1 MSFYHDKQTVCKM
14 INRILNLGNAYNDS
28 TFVWGAR
35 QVGKTT
41 LIRETYPN
49 SVYYDLLRAKEF
61 ERLQRNPS
69 LLSEDLATLN
79 DGDTVVIDEIQKIP
93 QLLDEVHSLIFRKNI
108 RFILSG
114 SSPRKLKRYG
124 ANLLGGRALKEV
136 LYPLVS
142 AEIPDFDIYKA
153 VRYGTLPRH
162 YLVSDPWQRLS
173 AYIGVYLNE
182 EIREEA
188 LSRQLKTFARFM
200 EVAAFSNGEI
210 VVYKNVAQDCGID
223 HRTVKDYFEILVDTL
238 VGYLIPS
245 FTNTKKRRTIQAPK
259 FYYFDVGIANYLRSR
274 RNIQL
279 GSVDF
284 GHAFEHFIIQELIAY
299 LGYNEKE
306 EPLSYW
312 RTSSGYEVD
321 AIIGNGRVAIEIK
334 SVEEI
339 QSRHLKGLK
348 AFKEDFPECR
358 LIAVSFDARPRIA
371 SEVEVYP
378 VMDFLKKLWNHEII

>member
-1 MSFYHDKQTVCKM
+1 M
-14 INRILNLGNAYNDS
+14 INRILNLDNVNNDS
-28 TFVWGAR
+28 AFVWGAR

-41 LIRETYPN
+41 LIKETYPN
-49 SVYYDLLRAKEF
+49 AVYYDLLQAKDF

-69 LLSEDLATLN
+69 LLNEDLATLN
-79 DGDTVVIDEIQKIP
+79 DGETVIIDEIQKIP

-114 SSPRKLKRYG
+114 SSPRKLKRSG
-124 ANLLGGRALKEV
+124 ANLLGGRALKEI

-142 AEIPDFDIYKA
+142 AEIPDFDIFKA
-153 VRYGTLPRH
+153 VRYGMLPRH
-162 YLVSDPWQRLS
+162 YLISDPWKRLS

-188 LSRQLKTFARFM
+188 LSRRLRTFSRFM
-200 EVAAFSNGEI
+200 EIAAFSNGEI
-210 VVYKNVAQDCGID
+210 LIYKNIAQDCGID
-223 HRTVKDYFEILVDTL
+223 YRTVQDYFEILVDTL
-238 VGYLIPS
+238 VGYMIPS
-245 FTNTKKRRTIQAPK
+245 FTHSKKRRGILSPK
-259 FYYFDVGIANYLRSR
+259 FYYFDVGIANYLRNR
-274 RNIQL
+274 RNIQI
-279 GSVDF
+279 GSTDF

-306 EPLSYW
+306 EQLSYW

-321 AIIGNGRVAIEIK
+321 AIIGDGRVAIEVK

-348 AFKEDFPECR
+348 AFQEDFPECR
-358 LIAVSFDARPRIA
+358 LIAVSFDLRPRITNG
-371 SEVEVYP
+371 VEVYP
-378 VMDFLKKLWNHEII
+378 ATDFLKKLWMHEIV

>member
-1 MSFYHDKQTVCKM
+1 M
-14 INRILNLGNAYNDS
+14 LNLNNDNNDS

-35 QVGKTT
+35 QVGKST
-41 LIRETYPN
+41 LIKEVFPN
-49 SVYYDLLRAKEF
+49 SVNYDLLQAKDF
-61 ERLQRNPS
+61 ERLLRNPS
-69 LLSEDLATLN
+69 LLAEDLAFLKN
-79 DGDTVVIDEIQKIP
+79 GDTVVIDEIQKIP
-93 QLLDEVHSLIFRKNI
+93 QLLDEVHSLIFHKNI

-114 SSPRKLKRYG
+114 SSPRKLKRSG
-124 ANLLGGRALKEV
+124 ANLLGGRALKAI

-142 AEIPDFDIYKA
+142 AEIPDFDIHKA

-162 YLVSDPWQRLS
+162 YLISDPWKRLG

-188 LSRQLKTFARFM
+188 LSRNLKTFSRFM
-200 EVAAFSNGEI
+200 EIAAFSNGEI
-210 VVYKNVAQDCGID
+210 VVYKNIAQDCGID
-223 HRTVKDYFEILVDTL
+223 YRTVKDYFEVLTDTL
-238 VGYLIPS
+238 VGYMLPS
-245 FTNTKKRRTIQAPK
+245 FTHTKKRSGIQSPK
-259 FYYFDVGIANYLRSR
+259 FYYFDVGIANYLRNR

-306 EPLSYW
+306 EKLSYW
-312 RTSSGYEVD
+312 RTSSGFEVD
-321 AIIGNGRVAIEIK
+321 AVIGEGRVAIEIK

-348 AFKEDFPECR
+348 AFQEEFPDCR
-358 LIAVSFDARPRIA
+358 LIAVSFDLRPRV
-371 SEVEVYP
+371 SNGVEVYP
-378 VMDFLKKLWNHEII
+378 ANDFLRKLWSNEIF

>member
-1 MSFYHDKQTVCKM
+1 M
-14 INRILNLGNAYNDS
+14 INRILNLDNEQNDS

-41 LIRETYPN
+41 LIRKTYPDA
-49 SVYYDLLRAKEF
+49 VFYDLLQAKDF
-61 ERLQRNPS
+61 ERLLRNPS
-69 LLSEDLATLN
+69 LLSEDLAMLT
-79 DGDTVVIDEIQKIP
+79 DSDTVVIDEVQKIP

-124 ANLLGGRALKEV
+124 ANLLGGRALKSI

-142 AEIPDFDIYKA
+142 AEIPDFNIHKA

-162 YLVSDPWQRLS
+162 YLISDPWKRLG

-188 LSRQLKTFARFM
+188 LSRNLRTFSRFM

-210 VVYKNVAQDCGID
+210 LVYKNIAQDCGID
-223 HRTVKDYFEILVDTL
+223 YRTVKDYFEILVDTL
-238 VGYLIPS
+238 VGYIIPS
-245 FTNTKKRRTIQAPK
+245 FTRTHKRRSIQAPK
-259 FYYFDVGIANYLRSR
+259 FYYFDVGVANYLRNR
-274 RNIQL
+274 RNVQL
-279 GSVDF
+279 GSADF
-284 GHAFEHFIIQELIAY
+284 GQAFEHFIIQELIAY
-299 LGYNEKE
+299 LGYNEKSE
-306 EPLSYW
+306 KLTYW

-321 AIIGNGRVAIEIK
+321 AIIGDGRIAIEIK

-348 AFKEDFPECR
+348 AFREEFSECR
-358 LIAVSFDARPRIA
+358 LIAVSFDARPRMVND
-371 SEVEVYP
+371 VEVYP
-378 VMDFLKKLWNHEII
+378 ATEFLKKLWEHEIV

>member
-1 MSFYHDKQTVCKM
+1 M
-14 INRILNLGNAYNDS
+14 IKRILNLDNAYSDS

-41 LIRETYPN
+41 LIKETYPN
-49 SVYYDLLRAKEF
+49 AVYYDLLQAKEF

-79 DGDTVVIDEIQKIP
+79 DGDTVVIDEVQKIP

-114 SSPRKLKRYG
+114 SSPRKLKRHG
-124 ANLLGGRALKEV
+124 ANLLGGRALKEI

-142 AEIPDFDIYKA
+142 AEIPDFDVHKA

-162 YLVSDPWQRLS
+162 YLVSDPRKRLS

-188 LSRQLKTFARFM
+188 LSRNLKTFSRFM
-200 EVAAFSNGEI
+200 EIAAFSNGEI
-210 VVYKNVAQDCGID
+210 VVYKNIAQDCGID
-223 HRTVKDYFEILVDTL
+223 YRTVKDYFEILIDTL
-238 VGYLIPS
+238 VGYMIPS
-245 FTNTKKRRTIQAPK
+245 FTHTKKRRSIQAPK
-259 FYYFDVGIANYLRSR
+259 FYYFDVGIVNYLRNR
-274 RNIQL
+274 CNIQL

-306 EPLSYW
+306 EQLSYW

-348 AFKEDFPECR
+348 AFQEEFPDCR
-358 LIAVSFDARPRIA
+358 LIAVSFDSRPRITNG
-371 SEVEVYP
+371 VEVYP
-378 VMDFLKKLWNHEII
+378 VANFLNKLWNNEIV

>member
-1 MSFYHDKQTVCKM
+1 MDNDH
-14 INRILNLGNAYNDS
+14 NDS
-28 TFVWGAR
+28 VFLWGAR

-49 SVYYDLLRAKEF
+49 VVYYDLLQAKEF

-69 LLSEDLATLN
+69 LLGEDLATLN
-79 DGDTVVIDEIQKIP
+79 AGDTVVIDEIQKIP

-114 SSPRKLKRYG
+114 SSPRKLKRQG
-124 ANLLGGRALKEV
+124 ANLLGGRALKEI
-136 LYPLVS
+136 LYPLTS
-142 AEIPDFDIYKA
+142 AEIPDFDILKA
-153 VRYGTLPRH
+153 VQYGTLPRH
-162 YLVSDPWQRLS
+162 YLISDPWKRLS

-188 LSRQLKTFARFM
+188 LSRQLRTFSRFM
-200 EVAAFSNGEI
+200 EMAAFTNGEI
-210 VVYKNVAQDCGID
+210 VVYKNIAQDCGID
-223 HRTVKDYFEILVDTL
+223 YRTVKDYFEILVDTL
-238 VGYLIPS
+238 VGYLIPP
-245 FTNTKKRRTIQAPK
+245 FTRTQKRRSVQSPK
-259 FYYFDVGIANYLRSR
+259 FYYFDVGIANYLRNR

-306 EPLSYW
+306 EKLFYW
-312 RTSSGYEVD
+312 HTSSGYEVD
-321 AIIGNGRVAIEIK
+321 VIIGDGRIAIEIK
-334 SVEEI
+334 ATEEI

-348 AFKEDFPECR
+348 AFQEEFTGCR
-358 LIAVSFDARPRIA
+358 LIAVSFDSRHRITNG
-371 SEVEVYP
+371 VEVYP
-378 VMDFLKKLWNHEII
+378 AVDFLKKLWNHEII

>member
-1 MSFYHDKQTVCKM
+1 M
-14 INRILNLGNAYNDS
+14 ITRILNLHNADNDS
-28 TFVWGAR
+28 IFLWGAR

-41 LIRETYPN
+41 LIKETYPN
-49 SVYYDLLRAKEF
+49 AVYYDLLRVTEF

-69 LLSEDLATLN
+69 LLSEDLETLN
-79 DGDTVVIDEIQKIP
+79 NGETVVIDEIQKIP

-114 SSPRKLKRYG
+114 SSPRKLKRCG
-124 ANLLGGRALKEV
+124 ANLLGGRALKEI
-136 LYPLVS
+136 LFPLVS
-142 AEIPDFDIYKA
+142 AEIPDFDIHKA

-162 YLVSDPWQRLS
+162 YLISDPWKRLS

-188 LSRQLKTFARFM
+188 LSRQLRTFSRFM

-210 VVYKNVAQDCGID
+210 VVYKNIAQDCGID

-238 VGYLIPS
+238 TGYMIPA
-245 FTNTKKRRTIQAPK
+245 FTNTKKRRSIQTPK
-259 FYYFDVGIANYLRSR
+259 FYYFDVGIANYLRNR

-284 GHAFEHFIIQELIAY
+284 GHAFEHFIIQELMAY
-299 LGYNEKE
+299 LRYNEKE
-306 EPLSYW
+306 EQLSYW

-321 AIIGNGRVAIEIK
+321 AIIGNGRIAIEIK
-334 SVEEI
+334 STEEI

-348 AFKEDFPECR
+348 AFQEEFPNCR
-358 LIAVSFDARPRIA
+358 LIAVSFDARPRI
-371 SEVEVYP
+371 STEVEVYP
-378 VMDFLKKLWNHEII
+378 ATDFLKKLWNHEII